1 MSQLEQ
7 LGTLCSVILGFS
19 QVVGLSGGC
28 CLLQGAG
35 RDGSLMRG
43 EGKPGSVQISIRIQ
57 LELVSVS

>member
-35 RDGSLMRG
+35 VGFFDGG
-43 EGKPGSVQISIRIQ
+43 ECKPGSVQISIRIQ